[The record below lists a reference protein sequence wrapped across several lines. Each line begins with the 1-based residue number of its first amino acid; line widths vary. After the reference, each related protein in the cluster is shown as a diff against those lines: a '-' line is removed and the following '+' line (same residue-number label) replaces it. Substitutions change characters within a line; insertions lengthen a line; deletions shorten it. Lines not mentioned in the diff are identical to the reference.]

1 MSNTI
6 EQNICDAVDILVN
19 RAISQANFDKTISA
33 IVVECVD
40 EVSGRYKVRYQEGTY
55 YATSDNAAHYG
66 VNTEVYVLIPGGD
79 FSKEKKIIGSVKNL
93 GKGYGV
99 IADGDEGYSYIG
111 TNVIDSNGEIG
122 LCSYK
127 GEDTKILYQHGATN
141 QLLNINIEAVEEYF
155 KKSTHIIAGARFK
168 TNLAREQKNY
178 GNYGLIFTLEFLDD
192 SKGTSVLKDYIID
205 VDNMLGQPFNLITPT
220 RQIEEF
226 EINGTNFK
234 KIEKITLFAKDFPN
248 KKDDMPDDIFMRDIE
263 LTGAEQLNP
272 ALLNS
277 YYLSILTPQGTFF
290 QAGSS
295 EDSKITL
302 KAETKYQGKA
312 LQESVHKMEFY
323 WFREHTGVDSKHRA
337 FCSYGGQGWEC
348 LNSYNIISAVYDD
361 EGKLVA
367 DSKVEW
373 IPSKSSFE
381 VSKKESFAKETK
393 YKCVCLYN
401 DMTLAREIIIK
412 NNDAVH
418 DIKIESSNGTE
429 FSYDK
434 GETTLTCKV
443 DNEENLSYNYYW
455 IKTNNVGTYEKIN
468 SDELKHEEKIQYE
481 TLRAEIVD
489 LLDRHRIYKEQRA
502 RIDEVKYNLI
512 YEEIEEALGPN
523 ANYNDVLYF
532 IDKSLYKSNLS
543 ILEELNKIPGMAGI
557 SGYYCYRNRINNL
570 PIRTITNYA
579 TYSCSVFEVKNGK
592 ENFIGTASIKI
603 TNSFEKQ
610 IGYTLVINNGTQ
622 LFKYNEAGLSPSH
635 KANEH
640 PQEIKTLTFT
650 LFDEKGNM
658 VEEEDISRNAKV
670 AWKLP
675 YKETLLSTLMKED
688 KKDDNYKIF
697 NTTSVFTF
705 DISPTYNV
713 QRNFNDIE
721 LEVLYQ
727 GKLLKAKTDF
737 TFLKEGN
744 IGTNGTDY
752 ICRIVPNI
760 KDGEIPPELP
770 MLTYKNGGWH
780 ANYNVKNGN
789 RFGTDLSIY
798 KKLFKVELYKDETII
813 NPTTIS
819 WSFLRNKYNSNYSD
833 GGLFTIDSSGN
844 ISAVGSYDS
853 NTIGKQHPAHIVKV
867 EVTHEG
873 KRYIATQPLAMAI
886 ADTGYDISLA
896 EGTGFTSVMYA
907 SDGTRPSYDSTN
919 PFKVVIKKNIGGDIV
934 DYSLSDKL
942 TYKWSNYGW
951 VYSKGSGWINTNL
964 IVPFDS
970 NTIEK
975 NEKKFQP
982 KTTYDGQCVSI
993 AVECRVS
1000 EDNDVKAR
1008 IYIPIHY
1015 YFNRYGLAALNDWD
1029 GNSIDINK
1037 DGGMILS
1044 PQVGAGKKNDDNS
1057 FTGVLIGTVDDAQ
1070 DSSQKT
1076 GLLGYAKGVR
1086 SIFLDAETGKAEFGT
1101 KGSNQIILNPSSGQA
1116 EIKSGNYN
1124 VSAKTGMLI
1133 DFSTPKIEFGSGY
1146 FSVNNE
1152 GKITAK
1158 GGGSIAGW
1166 TIGDDKLYKGTTGIS
1181 SSGEYSFWSGNAT
1194 ASSAKFSVKH
1204 DGTLKAEKGT
1214 IGGWN
1219 IDDKNIYT
1227 GSLTGAASSAPSSGA
1242 IRLSSGTFSAKIAG
1256 QEASTWRFNIGNK
1269 FGITND
1275 GNLHASGGR
1284 IAGWTI
1290 DQDSISTGTIVNDP
1304 KVEPAINA
1312 VRLCKTTYASKI
1324 SDNELSYLRFNI
1336 GNKFGV
1342 TQDGTV
1348 YSKNARLDRATITN
1362 ATISNATI
1370 SNANLQSL
1378 ILNGNSV
1385 TLHGTTIE
1393 YVTGG
1398 SLNYSSG
1405 LAYGFT
1411 GPCGTTAYKDADGRT
1426 FYAFSSDMNSAGI
1439 SYVVGSNYTPL
1450 TVSFTKGS
1458 QYITYFA

>member
-33 IVVECVD
+33 IVVECID

-99 IADGDEGYSYIG
+99 IADGDEGYNYIG
-111 TNVIDSNGEIG
+111 TNVIDFNGEIG

-226 EINGTNFK
+226 EINGANFE

-290 QAGSS
+290 PVDSN

-373 IPSKSSFE
+373 IPSKSSFK

-468 SDELKHEEKIQYE
+468 SDKESQEAINQATTLKANLKASFKSEGVYPEQKG
-481 TLRAEIVD
+481 TLKNPE
-489 LLDRHRIYKEQRA
+489 
-502 RIDEVKYNLI
+502 KYNLI
-512 YEEIEEALGPN
+512 YPLVISKYGESATYQNIVDFCE
-523 ANYNDVLYF
+523 VF
-532 IDKSLYKSNLS
+532 IADKSN
-543 ILEELNKIPGMAGI
+543 
-557 SGYYCYRNRINNL
+557 YYCYKNRINNL

-670 AWKLP
+670 VWKLP

-688 KKDDNYKIF
+688 EKDDNYKIF

-705 DISPTYNV
+705 NISPTYNV

-789 RFGTDLSIY
+789 RFGTDLTIY

-844 ISAVGSYDS
+844 FSAVGSYDP
-853 NTIGKQHPAHIVKV
+853 NTIGNQHPAHIVKV
-867 EVTHEG
+867 EVIHEG

-964 IVPFDS
+964 IVPFNS

-1008 IYIPIHY
+1008 IYIPVHY

-1029 GNSIDINK
+1029 GNSIDINE

-1057 FTGVLIGTVDDAQ
+1057 FTGVLIGTVDDTH

-1076 GLLGYAKGVR
+1076 GLLGYANGVR
-1086 SIFLDAETGKAEFGT
+1086 SIFLDAETGNAEFGI

-1124 VSAKTGMLI
+1124 TSNKTGMLI
-1133 DFSTPKIEFGSGY
+1133 DFSTPKIKFGSGN
-1146 FSVNNE
+1146 FSVNSE

-1181 SSGEYSFWSGNAT
+1181 SSGDYSFWSGNAT

-1227 GSLTGAASSAPSSGA
+1227 GSLTGAATSAPSSGA

-1269 FGITND
+1269 FGVTND

-1304 KVEPAINA
+1304 KVEPDTNA

-1324 SDNELSYLRFNI
+1324 SGNELSYLRFNI

-1348 YSKNARLDRATITN
+1348 YSKGAYMDDVH
-1362 ATISNATI
+1362 
-1370 SNANLQSL
+1370 
-1378 ILNGNSV
+1378 LNK
-1385 TLHGTTIE
+1385 LYI
-1393 YVTGG
+1393 
-1398 SLNYSSG
+1398 
-1405 LAYGFT
+1405 
-1411 GPCGTTAYKDADGRT
+1411 
-1426 FYAFSSDMNSAGI
+1426 
-1439 SYVVGSNYTPL
+1439 GSNYVTLSYASIQVVTDATL
-1450 TVSFTKGS
+1450 TLTKGS
-1458 QYITYFA
+1458 DGYNVFSNIPSRGSFEIDGKKFWAFTAYPSIETMYPITGGDISLKYVTKSFAYLS

>member
-99 IADGDEGYSYIG
+99 IADGDEGYNYIG
-111 TNVIDSNGEIG
+111 TNVIDFNGEIG

-226 EINGTNFK
+226 EINGVNFK

-290 QAGSS
+290 PVDLN

-302 KAETKYQGKA
+302 KAEAKYQGKA
-312 LQESVHKMEFY
+312 LQESIHKMEFY

-348 LNSYNIISAVYDD
+348 LNDYNIISAVYDE
-361 EGKLVA
+361 EGKLVS

-373 IPSKSSFE
+373 ISGKSSFE

-401 DMTLAREIIIK
+401 NMTLTNEIIIK
-412 NNDAVH
+412 NNDAIH
-418 DIKIESSNGTE
+418 EIKIESSNGTE

-468 SDELKHEEKIQYE
+468 SDELKNEEKIQYE

-523 ANYNDVLYF
+523 ANYSDVLYF
-532 IDKSLYKSNLS
+532 IDKSLYKNN
-543 ILEELNKIPGMAGI
+543 ILKTQEAFNKIPELARI
-557 SGYYCYRNRINNL
+557 SDYYCYRNKINNL
-570 PIRTITNYA
+570 PIKTITNYA
-579 TYSCSVFEVKNGK
+579 TYTCSVFEVKNDK

-675 YKETLLSTLMKED
+675 HKETLLLTLMKED
-688 KKDDNYKIF
+688 EKDDNYKIF

-760 KDGEIPPELP
+760 RDGEIPPELP

-789 RFGTDLSIY
+789 RFGTDLSVY

-853 NTIGKQHPAHIVKV
+853 NTIGNQHPAHIVKV
-867 EVTHEG
+867 EVIHEG

-886 ADTGYDISLA
+886 VDSGYDISLA
-896 EGTGFTSVMYA
+896 EDTGFISVMYA

-919 PFKVVIKKNIGGDIV
+919 PFKVIVKKDIDGEVV
-934 DYSLSDKL
+934 DYSLSDGL
-942 TYKWSNYGW
+942 TYNWYNYGW
-951 VYSKGSGWINTNL
+951 VYSKESGWTNTNL
-964 IVPFDS
+964 ITSFASDAV
-970 NTIEK
+970 EK

-982 KTTYDGQCVSI
+982 DAAYDGQCVSI
-993 AVECRVS
+993 AVECQVS
-1000 EDNDVKAR
+1000 EDSDVKAR

-1029 GNSIDINK
+1029 GNSIDINE

-1057 FTGVLIGTVDDAQ
+1057 FTGVLIGTVDDTH

-1076 GLLGYAKGVR
+1076 GLLGYANGVR
-1086 SIFLDAETGKAEFGT
+1086 SIFLDAETGNAEFGI

-1124 VSAKTGMLI
+1124 TSNKTGMLI
-1133 DFSTPKIEFGSGY
+1133 DFSTPKIEFGSGN
-1146 FSVNNE
+1146 FSVNSE

-1181 SSGEYSFWSGNAT
+1181 SGGEYSFWSGNAT

-1214 IGGWN
+1214 VGGWN

-1269 FGITND
+1269 FGVTND

-1284 IAGWTI
+1284 IAGWKI
-1290 DQDSISTGTIVNDP
+1290 DDNSFSTGDTLDSSTGKTSPNPGTI
-1304 KVEPAINA
+1304 K
-1312 VRLCKTTYASKI
+1312 LSKI
-1324 SDNELSYLRFNI
+1324 AYGATIRGSELADLRFSI
-1336 GNKFGV
+1336 GSNFGV
-1342 TQDGTV
+1342 TSDGTI
-1348 YSKNARLDRATITN
+1348 YSKSAKLDS

-1370 SNANLQSL
+1370 SDANLQSL
-1378 ILNGNSV
+1378 KIGTNVLTYQTA
-1385 TLHGTTIE
+1385 TLE
-1393 YVTGG
+1393 YVIGG
-1398 SLNYSSG
+1398 SINCSTATMYGLDRSLNIS
-1405 LAYGFT
+1405 AFT
-1411 GPCGTTAYKDADGRT
+1411 DANNKT
-1426 FYAFSSDMNSAGI
+1426 FYAFTSDGNVTGFTYIKGNPYEKPS
-1439 SYVVGSNYTPL
+1439 
-1450 TVSFTKGS
+1450 VSFDTAKKTIG
-1458 QYITYFA
+1458 FFG

>member
-99 IADGDEGYSYIG
+99 IADGDEGYNYIG
-111 TNVIDSNGEIG
+111 TNVIDFNGEIG

-226 EINGTNFK
+226 EINGANFK

-290 QAGSS
+290 PVDSN
-295 EDSKITL
+295 EDSKLTL
-302 KAETKYQGKA
+302 KAEAKYQGKA
-312 LQESVHKMEFY
+312 LQESIHKMEFY

-337 FCSYGGQGWEC
+337 FCSYGGQSWEC
-348 LNSYNIISAVYDD
+348 LNDYNVISAVYDE
-361 EGKLVA
+361 EGKLVSN
-367 DSKVEW
+367 SKVEW
-373 IPSKSSFE
+373 ISGKSSFE
-381 VSKKESFAKETK
+381 VNKKESFAKETK

-401 DMTLAREIIIK
+401 NMTLANEIIIK
-412 NNDAVH
+412 NNDAIH
-418 DIKIESSNGTE
+418 EIKIESSNGTE

-468 SDELKHEEKIQYE
+468 SEEESQEAMEQANTLKTNLKNSFESEDVYP
-481 TLRAEIVD
+481 
-489 LLDRHRIYKEQRA
+489 EQKGSLKNP
-502 RIDEVKYNLI
+502 EKYNLI
-512 YEEIEEALGPN
+512 YPLIIAKYGESATYQNIVDFCEA
-523 ANYNDVLYF
+523 F
-532 IDKSLYKSNLS
+532 IVDKN
-543 ILEELNKIPGMAGI
+543 N
-557 SGYYCYRNRINNL
+557 YYCYRNKINNL
-570 PIRTITNYA
+570 PIKTITNYA

-635 KANEH
+635 KTNEH

-650 LFDEKGNM
+650 LFDENGNM
-658 VEEEDISRNAKV
+658 VEEEDIRRNAKV
-670 AWKLP
+670 KWKFP
-675 YKETLLSTLMKED
+675 AKETLLLSSMEVNES
-688 KKDDNYKIF
+688 DDNYKYST
-697 NTTSVFTF
+697 NTLFYTF

-744 IGTNGTDY
+744 IGANGTDY

-760 KDGEIPPELP
+760 KDNDVPPELP
-770 MLTYKNGGWH
+770 MIIYKTVDNARNWH
-780 ANYNVKNGN
+780 VNYNVKGN
-789 RFGTDLSIY
+789 DGSGEFGTLLTKY
-798 KKLFKVELYKDETII
+798 NTLFKVELYKDGEKIELSNDSKVT
-813 NPTTIS
+813 
-819 WSFLRNKYNSNYSD
+819 WSFLRNRYNSENSD
-833 GGLFTIDSSGN
+833 GGLFNITKEGQ
-844 ISAVGSYDS
+844 ISAVGSYDTK
-853 NTIGKQHPAHIVKV
+853 TIGNQHPAHIVKA

-873 KRYIATQPLAMAI
+873 KRYIATQPLVMAI
-886 ADTGYDISLA
+886 ADSGYDISLA

-919 PFKVVIKKNIGGDIV
+919 PFKIIVKKKIAEDIV

-942 TYKWSNYGW
+942 AYEWHNYGW
-951 VYSKGSGWINTNL
+951 VYSKENGWINTNL
-964 IVPFDS
+964 ISPFNSD
-970 NTIEK
+970 TIGK

-982 KTTYDGQCVSI
+982 DTTYDGQCVSI
-993 AVECRVS
+993 AVECQVS
-1000 EDNDVKAR
+1000 EANDVKAR
-1008 IYIPIHY
+1008 IYIPVHY

-1029 GNSIDINK
+1029 GNSISIDK
-1037 DGGMILS
+1037 DGNGMILS
-1044 PQVGAGKKNDDNS
+1044 PQVGAGKKNKDNS

-1070 DSSQKT
+1070 DSRQQT
-1076 GLLGYAKGVR
+1076 GLLGYAEGVR

-1101 KGSNQIILNPSSGQA
+1101 KGSNQIIIDPSSGKA
-1116 EIKSGNYN
+1116 EIKSGNY
-1124 VSAKTGMLI
+1124 VSGKTGMLI
-1133 DFSTPKIEFGSGY
+1133 DFSTPKIEFGSGN
-1146 FSVNNE
+1146 FTINKD

-1166 TIGDDKLYKGTTGIS
+1166 IIGDRRLTSDEGAVGIAS
-1181 SSGEYSFWSGNAT
+1181 IDDEIDGVKHGYAFWAGSRSP
-1194 ASSAKFSVKH
+1194 ASANFSVGY
-1204 DGTLKAEKGT
+1204 DGHLKSNSAT
-1214 IGGWN
+1214 IGGWT
-1219 IDDKNIYT
+1219 IDATSIYT
-1227 GSLTGAASSAPSSGA
+1227 TMDSGTLFTNYA
-1242 IRLSSGTFSAKIAG
+1242 RLSSIPFTALVGGATG
-1256 QEASTWRFNIGNK
+1256 GEWRFVIGSK
-1269 FGITND
+1269 FGITKN
-1275 GNLHASGGR
+1275 GEIHASGGK

-1290 DQDSISTGTIVNDP
+1290 DTTSLSTGDTLDSSTGKTPPNPGTI
-1304 KVEPAINA
+1304 K
-1312 VRLCKTTYASKI
+1312 LSKI
-1324 SDNELSYLRFNI
+1324 AYGATIRGSELTDLRFNI
-1336 GNKFGV
+1336 GSNFGV
-1342 TQDGTV
+1342 TSNGTI
-1348 YSKNARLDRATITN
+1348 YSKGAYMDDVH
-1362 ATISNATI
+1362 
-1370 SNANLQSL
+1370 
-1378 ILNGNSV
+1378 LNKLWIEDDYV
-1385 TLHGTTIE
+1385 TLNYASLQLAVGGKIDLE
-1393 YVTGG
+1393 KGVTGYLLSNHL
-1398 SLNYSSG
+1398 SLEGPVTINGTSGYLVKHGPGYVKTSPVTDASLSLDYSTKW
-1405 LAYGFT
+1405 F
-1411 GPCGTTAYKDADGRT
+1411 
-1426 FYAFSSDMNSAGI
+1426 AF
-1439 SYVVGSNYTPL
+1439 L
-1450 TVSFTKGS
+1450 TKVEG
-1458 QYITYFA
+1458 